1 MGKQTPIQA
10 ENAELLTAAQK
21 KAGWIV
27 TEWGEIRAPRVEVSN
42 EVKDPYLKKAPAKK
56 GKK

>member
-1 MGKQTPIQA
+1 MA
-10 ENAELLTAAQK
+10 ETKLTKEEKLRAEQK
-21 KAGWIV
+21 KAGWF
-27 TEWGEIRAPRVEVSN
+27 TSEWGEWRAPVTEVTN